1 MFDDLRNL
9 YQEVILDHGR
19 KPRNFRRLE
28 DADRHGRGDNPMCG
42 DRMELW
48 VKLAPDGRLA
58 DVAFQGRGC
67 AISMASASLMTETVR
82 GKTPGEARALGEKFR
97 GLAMT
102 GTCPDCG
109 AELADEME
117 RLQVLGGVSE
127 FPSRVKCATLAWH
140 TLNTALDNSGKEAS
154 SE

>member
-1 MFDDLRNL
+1 MFDDLRDL

-19 KPRNFRRLE
+19 RPRNFRRLD
-28 DADRHGRGDNPMCG
+28 DADLTARGDNPLCG

-48 VKLAPDGRLA
+48 MRTDGNAIA
-58 DVAFQGRGC
+58 DAAFQGRGC

-82 GKTPGEARALGEKFR
+82 GKSRAEARALSESFR
-97 GLAMT
+97 AMAMT
-102 GTCPDCG
+102 GACPECG
-109 AELADEME
+109 ASLADEME
-117 RLQVLGGVSE
+117 RLQPLAGVHE

-140 TLNTALDNSGKEAS
+140 TLNAALDGGEEAS